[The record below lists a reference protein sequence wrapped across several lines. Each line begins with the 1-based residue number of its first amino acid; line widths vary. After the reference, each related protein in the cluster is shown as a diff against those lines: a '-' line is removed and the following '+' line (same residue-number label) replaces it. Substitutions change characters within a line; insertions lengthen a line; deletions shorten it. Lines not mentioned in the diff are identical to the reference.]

1 MIYTVGWG
9 YQGAVLPRVYTITT
23 NFIRAVG
30 FIAEESVSMVVASTR
45 VRKLDVIAELPDVDL

>member
-9 YQGAVLPRVYTITT
+9 YQGAVLPRVHTIT